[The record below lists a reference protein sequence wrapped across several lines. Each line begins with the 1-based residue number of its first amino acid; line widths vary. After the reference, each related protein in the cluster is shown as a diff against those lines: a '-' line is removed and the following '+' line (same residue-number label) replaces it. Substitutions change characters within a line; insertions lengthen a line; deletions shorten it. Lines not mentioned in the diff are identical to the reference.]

1 LRLQSLGERF
11 MPASSPSGLIRGIY
25 RWDLLAVAINGIIGA
40 GIFGLPSQVYRLTGP
55 YSLVAFA
62 VCALVVS
69 SIVLCFAEVGSRF
82 SESGGPYLY
91 AREAFGPVTGF
102 AIGWLLWLA
111 RITAFATICN
121 LLIGYLSYF
130 WPRVGT
136 GGWRVAMISAIVI
149 GLAVFNYFGV
159 RQGAIVSNI
168 FVIGKLIPLLLFV
181 AAGVFFVKLAN
192 FPAASSTSFR
202 SFSQAV
208 LLSVFTFSG
217 FEYAGIVSGE
227 TREPARN
234 LPFAL
239 LSAVAITALLFILIQ
254 FVCIGTLP
262 DLGNSQR
269 PLADAARN
277 FWGAT
282 GGLMVTLGIIISA
295 AGTLSII
302 MLAAPR
308 ILFALAEQGQLP
320 GFLKATHPRFHTP
333 HFAILVSAAVI
344 LVVTVSGTFIYAL
357 TVSTITRLL
366 TYAAT
371 CGALVALRRKSDAP
385 PTTFNLHSGI
395 TVSVIAL
402 ALCAWLVASSTW
414 REARDT
420 GIAAAMG
427 LLFYATYRLWQPAA
441 KTGVPARE

>member
-1 LRLQSLGERF
+1 
-11 MPASSPSGLIRGIY
+11 MPAPSSSGLIRGIY
-25 RWDLLAVAINGIIGA
+25 RWDLLAVAINGIVGA
-40 GIFGLPSQVYRLTGP
+40 GIFGLPSQVYRQTGP
-55 YSLVAFA
+55 YSLIAFA
-62 VCALVVS
+62 VCALVIS

-102 AIGWLLWLA
+102 GIGWLLWLA

-130 WPRVGT
+130 WPRAGT
-136 GGWRVAMISAIVI
+136 GGWRVAVIGTIVI
-149 GLAVFNYFGV
+149 PLAVFNLLGV

-168 FVIGKLIPLLLFV
+168 LVIGKLIPLLLFV
-181 AAGVFFVKLAN
+181 AAGIFFVKLAN
-192 FPAASSTSFR
+192 FSVVTGTSFK

-217 FEYAGIVSGE
+217 FEYTGIVAGE
-227 TREPARN
+227 TREPGRN

-239 LSAVAITALLFILIQ
+239 LSAVSITALLFILIQ

-262 DLGNSQR
+262 GLGNSER
-269 PLADAARN
+269 PLADAGRN
-277 FWGAT
+277 FWGTT
-282 GGLMVTLGIIISA
+282 GGLLMTLGVIIST

-308 ILFALAEQGQLP
+308 VLFALAEQGQLP
-320 GFLKATHPRFHTP
+320 GFLKATHPRFRTP

-385 PTTFNLHSGI
+385 PTTFSLPSGI
-395 TVSVIAL
+395 AVSAIAL
-402 ALCAWLVASSTW
+402 VLCAWLVASSTW

-420 GIAAAMG
+420 AIAAATG
-427 LLFYATYRLWQPAA
+427 LLFFVTYRLWQRTTLRR
-441 KTGVPARE
+441 KFR

>member
-1 LRLQSLGERF
+1 
-11 MPASSPSGLIRGIY
+11 MPAPSSSGLIRGIY
-25 RWDLLAVAINGIIGA
+25 RWDLLAVAINGIVGA
-40 GIFGLPSQVYRLTGP
+40 GIFGLPSQVYRQTGP
-55 YSLVAFA
+55 YSLIAFA
-62 VCALVVS
+62 VCALVIS

-102 AIGWLLWLA
+102 GIGWLLWLA

-130 WPRVGT
+130 WPRAGT
-136 GGWRVAMISAIVI
+136 GGWRVAVIGTIVI
-149 GLAVFNYFGV
+149 ALAVFNLLGV

-181 AAGVFFVKLAN
+181 AAGIFFVKLAN
-192 FPAASSTSFR
+192 FSVVTGTSFK

-217 FEYAGIVSGE
+217 FEYTGIVAGE
-227 TREPARN
+227 TREPGRN

-239 LSAVAITALLFILIQ
+239 LSAVSITALLFILIQ

-262 DLGNSQR
+262 GLGNSER
-269 PLADAARN
+269 PLADAGRN
-277 FWGAT
+277 FWGTT
-282 GGLMVTLGIIISA
+282 GGLLMTLGVIIST

-308 ILFALAEQGQLP
+308 VLFALAEQGQLP
-320 GFLKATHPRFHTP
+320 GFLKATHPRFRTP

-385 PTTFNLHSGI
+385 PTTFSLPSGI
-395 TVSVIAL
+395 AVSAIAL
-402 ALCAWLVASSTW
+402 VLCAWLVASSTW

-420 GIAAAMG
+420 AIAAATG
-427 LLFYATYRLWQPAA
+427 LLFFVTYRLWQRTTLRR
-441 KTGVPARE
+441 KFR